1 MQGAAE
7 AISEMNASLF
17 RGRKQKGIPDYRAI
31 DVSAVACQSGLPC
44 DNPCDDYRED
54 LLYLTRSGYEKL
66 TAVKEKLSQR

>member
-31 DVSAVACQSGLPC
+31 DVSAVACPA
-44 DNPCDDYRED
+44 
-54 LLYLTRSGYEKL
+54 YLVTILATIIAKTCS
-66 TAVKEKLSQR
+66 T